1 VRRIQILLRL
11 TQPPLQHRVLPGR
24 NLAAGLVELG
34 LDLIGQLKLVLEV
47 IIDPVPDLLD
57 FLARQFWNRSLNF
70 FDRAHGVNLAE
81 IFLMRSWKKGRSTN
95 YEGGN
100 GEPEREKVT
109 EKGRIM
115 SWEDRSAQDSRN
127 LAMLGAEKEGEP
139 DR

>member
-24 NLAAGLVELG
+24 NLVAGLVDLG

-81 IFLMRSWKKGRSTN
+81 IFLMRRAKKG
-95 YEGGN
+95 E
-100 GEPEREKVT
+100 
-109 EKGRIM
+109 GRIKKA
-115 SWEDRSAQDSRN
+115 EARKNSRN
-127 LAMLGAEKEGEP
+127 RNRARWTGMLISFTRTVARSIVSIDEHST
-139 DR
+139 